1 MAKAAARLTYAFAN
15 ATVPK
20 VSVIVGDAF
29 GSAYLSMNS
38 KSIGADMVYAWPQA
52 KIGMMDAREAA
63 RIIYEQEI
71 EASDDQVATIN
82 TYTNQYNELQSSAI
96 SAARR
101 GYVDDIIDPAQT
113 RQRLIAAFEML
124 FTKREDRP
132 AKKHGTI

>member
-1 MAKAAARLTYAFAN
+1 
-15 ATVPK
+15 
-20 VSVIVGDAF
+20 
-29 GSAYLSMNS
+29 MNS

>member
-1 MAKAAARLTYAFAN
+1 
-15 ATVPK
+15 
-20 VSVIVGDAF
+20 
-29 GSAYLSMNS
+29 MNS

-82 TYTNQYNELQSSAI
+82 AYTNQYNELQSSAI